1 MSAFEISLIVSRV
14 LSVAFDLYLILIG
27 LRALRAAPGSFRYN
41 AGVNLVMLGVGFLL
55 TYADR
60 VAPNASSAAVFMTS
74 WSAGALVA
82 IGGVRLVR
90 LVSTTDR
97 HWAEMRSIFR

>member
-1 MSAFEISLIVSRV
+1 MSAFEISLIISRV
-14 LSVAFDLYLILIG
+14 LSVALDLYLIIIG

-41 AGVNLVMLGVGFLL
+41 VGVNLVMLGVGFLL

-60 VAPNASSAAVFMTS
+60 VVPTASSEAIFVTS
-74 WSAGALVA
+74 WSAVALVA

-90 LVSTTDR
+90 LMKTRDR
-97 HWAEMRSIFR
+97 RWDEMRSIFR

>member
-14 LSVAFDLYLILIG
+14 VSVALDLYLILIG

-41 AGVNLVMLGVGFLL
+41 AGANLVMLGVGFLL

-60 VAPNASSAAVFMTS
+60 VAPNASSAAVFVTT
-74 WSAGALVA
+74 WSAVALVA

-90 LVSTTDR
+90 LVRTPDGR
-97 HWAEMRSIFR
+97 WDEMRSIFR